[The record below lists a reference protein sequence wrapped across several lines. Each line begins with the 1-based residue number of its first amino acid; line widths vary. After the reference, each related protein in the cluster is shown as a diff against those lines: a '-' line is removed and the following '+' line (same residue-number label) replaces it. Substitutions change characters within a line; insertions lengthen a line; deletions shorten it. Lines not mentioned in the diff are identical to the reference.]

1 MKNTLMKKTLILLL
15 FLFSNIA
22 FCQTKIVKVLN
33 VSYIDYY
40 YVYTAYNYISK
51 DLIVLIS
58 SKNDIEF
65 KKILLKTKNYVI
77 ETRLKSAIKI
87 SEDKYL
93 FCKPNITTIQ
103 NIQIS
108 DKETLP
114 VLITDYEEIE

>member
-22 FCQTKIVKVLN
+22 FCQTKVVKVLN

>member
-1 MKNTLMKKTLILLL
+1 MKKTLILLL

-22 FCQTKIVKVLN
+22 FCQTKVVKVLN